1 MRGMDDVS
9 EEMSVSIVLLLMM
22 GLFVVAAGSFW
33 AFKKARE
40 QERQLELPPG
50 YGAPGG
56 GYTPVGRQLNMDVP
70 GGANLLNLQLNDIVS
85 HFGTDYIIEGRLDY
99 WDDGDTWVTYR
110 LVDGNNEVWLAVE
123 QDDDLDVS
131 LWREV
136 KDLHLPSPLPE
147 FLEYRGQ
154 RLRMVERGEARVNQQ
169 GKVAR
174 KTGVNLKYYEY
185 EGDDNAMLSV
195 EDWGGGDVEVFWGEE
210 INPAGLDILP
220 GDKVDY

>member
-1 MRGMDDVS
+1 MF
-9 EEMSVSIVLLLMM
+9 ILLLLMM
-22 GLFVVAAGSFW
+22 LGFFVVAAGSFW

-50 YGAPGG
+50 YGAPGSGAGG
-56 GYTPVGRQLNMDVP
+56 GYTPVGRQLDMDVP

-110 LVDGNNEVWLAVE
+110 LVDGDDEVWLAVE

-136 KDLHLPSPLPE
+136 KDLRPTNPMPE

-185 EGDDNAMLSV
+185 EGDDDAMISV
-195 EDWGGGDVEVFWGEE
+195 EDWGSGDVEVFWGEE
-210 INPAGLDILP
+210 VNPAGLDILP
-220 GDKVDY
+220 GDKVAY